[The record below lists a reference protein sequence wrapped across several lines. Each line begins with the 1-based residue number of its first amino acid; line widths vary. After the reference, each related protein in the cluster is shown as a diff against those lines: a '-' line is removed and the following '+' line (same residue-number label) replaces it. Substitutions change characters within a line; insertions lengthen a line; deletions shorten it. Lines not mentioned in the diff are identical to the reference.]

1 MDTKSSLS
9 ERDIIT
15 KYILPAVEQSGWNK
29 QTQIREE
36 VTFTA
41 GRIFVKGKKTKRGEK
56 KRADIIIYY
65 KPNIPV
71 AVVEAKDNTHTVGAG
86 MQQALEYAGTL
97 DIPVAISSNGD
108 GFVIQYRKN
117 CGPQGAD
124 LSDRQ
129 AGGKAIVSE
138 TADLEHFPTPDEL
151 WSCYKRYN
159 GLASKEEEDTSL
171 CSYYFDSTGR
181 APRYYQRI
189 AINRTVEAI
198 ARGQNRILLV
208 MATGTGKT
216 YTAFQIIYR
225 LWKAGCKKRILYLA
239 DRNNLITQTKK
250 GDFKHFKDK
259 CHIIKHKHI
268 DKSYE
273 IYLALYQGLTNYDEE
288 TDAYKQFSPDFFDL
302 IIVDECHRGSVDED
316 KAWHKILSYFS
327 SATQIGMTAT
337 PKETKSLSNIEYFGE
352 PIYTYS
358 LKQGIDDGFLAPYK
372 VLRVGM
378 NIDLEGYRPE
388 RGKTDI
394 DGELIED
401 RLYNTKDFDR
411 NIVIDERTDL
421 VARKIMEYLTNSDP
435 MAKTIVFCVDIEHA
449 ERMRQA
455 LLKYAPEEI
464 TARSDKY
471 IVRITGDDPV
481 AKGYLEDFINP
492 EQKFPVIATTSKLM
506 STGTDAQTCKVICL
520 DENIGSM
527 TEFKQIIGRG
537 TRINEEY
544 GKQYFTIID
553 FRNVTDKFADKD
565 FDGAPVRI
573 KESKQD
579 DKLSEEIIDE
589 GTGEEQ
595 IDPVTGEEVEFA
607 EAVYGNEDL
616 EGYELGENTTPYGAV
631 IAVPELVEGVEIT
644 RKKTYINGVDV
655 SILSE
660 RKQYLDAD
668 GRLITTSVKEYCKT
682 GILTSYRSLDNFLQ
696 TWNDAEKKR
705 AIIEELENQ
714 GIIFEE
720 LKDEIK
726 NDLDIFDLICHI
738 AWNAPALTR
747 KERAENVRKRN
758 YWTKYGDKAR
768 NVLNAIL
775 DKYAE
780 TGIEAIED
788 MKVLTVPPITD
799 IGTPKE
805 IIDSF
810 GGKPKYLQA
819 IRELEAEIYSAA

>member
-1 MDTKSSLS
+1 METKCSLS

-15 KYILPAVEQSGWNK
+15 KYILPAIEASGWDKRN
-29 QTQIREE
+29 QIREE
-36 VTFTA
+36 VSFTA
-41 GRIFVKGKKTKRGEK
+41 GRIFVKGKLTKRGEK

-65 KPNIPV
+65 KSNIPV
-71 AVVEAKDNTHTVGAG
+71 AVVEAKDNKHTVGAG
-86 MQQALEYAGTL
+86 MQQALEYADTL

-108 GFVIQYRKN
+108 GFVIQYRRN
-117 CGPQGAD
+117 CGCPDA
-124 LSDRQ
+124 S
-129 AGGKAIVSE
+129 GKAIISE
-138 TADLEHFPTPDEL
+138 NADLDHFPTPSEL
-151 WSCYKRYN
+151 WECYKRYN
-159 GLASKEEEDTSL
+159 NLESNEAEEISL
-171 CSYYFDSTGR
+171 SSYFFDAEGR

-225 LWKAGCKKRILYLA
+225 LWKVGCKKRILYLA

-337 PKETKSLSNIEYFGE
+337 PKETKALSNIEYFGE

-378 NIDLEGYRPE
+378 NVDLEGYRPE
-388 RGKTDI
+388 HGKTDI
-394 DGELIED
+394 SGELVED

-411 NIVIDERTDL
+411 NIVIDERTNL
-421 VARKIMEYLTNSDP
+421 VAKKIMEYLTNSDP

-455 LLKYAPEEI
+455 LLSYAPPEI
-464 TARSDKY
+464 TEKSDKY

-481 AKGYLEDFINP
+481 AKGYLESFINP
-492 EQKFPVIATTSKLM
+492 EERFPVIATTSKLM
-506 STGTDAQTCKVICL
+506 TTGTDAKTCKLIVL
-520 DENIGSM
+520 DSNIGSM

-537 TRINEEY
+537 TRVEEDL
-544 GKQYFTIID
+544 GKLYFTIID

-565 FDGAPVRI
+565 FDGAPVKI
-573 KESKQD
+573 KVSSQD
-579 DKLSEEIIDE
+579 DKLSEEVIDE
-589 GTGEEQ
+589 GTGDDQ
-595 IDPVTGEEVEFA
+595 IDPVTGEKVQFEE
-607 EAVYGNEDL
+607 VYGFDDSGNM
-616 EGYELGENTTPYGAV
+616 ELGEKTPPYGV
-631 IAVPELVEGVEIT
+631 VEPVET
-644 RKKTYINGVDV
+644 KKEKVYVAGVDV

-660 RKQYLDAD
+660 RRQFLDAN
-668 GRLITTSVKEYCKT
+668 GKLITCSLKEFTKT

-696 TWNDAEKKR
+696 AWNDAEKKR
-705 AIIEELENQ
+705 AIIEELESQ

-738 AWNAPALTR
+738 AWDAPALTR

-810 GGKPKYLQA
+810 GGKPQYLQA
-819 IRELEAEIYSAA
+819 IRELEAEIYKVA

>member
-1 MDTKSSLS
+1 MADAKKSMS
-9 ERDIIT
+9 ERDTIT
-15 KYILPAVEQSGWNK
+15 KYILPAIEASGWDM
-29 QTQIREE
+29 QSQIREE

-41 GRIFVKGKKTKRGEK
+41 GRIFVKGRQTKRGEK
-56 KRADIIIYY
+56 KRADIILYY

-71 AVVEAKDNTHTVGAG
+71 AVIEAKDNNHSVGAG
-86 MQQALEYAGTL
+86 LQQALGYAETL

-117 CGPQGAD
+117 CGTTGANKSPVITQELGLTD
-124 LSDRQ
+124 
-129 AGGKAIVSE
+129 
-138 TADLEHFPTPDEL
+138 FPTKEDL

-159 GLASKEEEDTSL
+159 GLNDTESENTAL
-171 CSYYFDSTGR
+171 SQYFFGTDCHT
-181 APRYYQRI
+181 PRYYQRI

-198 ARGQNRILLV
+198 ARGQKRLLLV

-216 YTAFQIIYR
+216 FTAFQIIYR
-225 LWKAGCKKRILYLA
+225 LWKSGRKKRILYLA

-259 CHIIKHKHI
+259 LTIIKNKKI

-288 TDAYKQFSPDFFDL
+288 TDAFRKFSPEFFDL

-316 KAWHKILSYFS
+316 KAWHKILTYFS

-337 PKETKSLSNIEYFGE
+337 PKETKALSNIEYFGE

-378 NIDLEGYRPE
+378 NVDLEGYRPE
-388 RGKTDI
+388 RNKTDI

-401 RLYNTKDFDR
+401 RLYNTKDYDR
-411 NIVIDERTDL
+411 NIIIDERTDL
-421 VARKIMEYLTNSDP
+421 VAKKIMEYLKNSNPYD
-435 MAKTIVFCVDIEHA
+435 KTIVFCIDIEHA
-449 ERMRQA
+449 DRMKNA
-455 LLKYAPEEI
+455 LLNYAPREI
-464 TARSDKY
+464 TAKTDKY
-471 IVRITGDDPV
+471 IVRITGDDKD
-481 AKGYLEDFINP
+481 AKNNLEDFINP
-492 EQKFPVIATTSKLM
+492 EKPFPVIATTSKLM
-506 STGTDAQTCKVICL
+506 TTGTDAKTCKLIVL
-520 DENIGSM
+520 DSIINSPI
-527 TEFKQIIGRG
+527 EFKQIIGRG
-537 TRINEEY
+537 TRVEEDF
-544 GKQYFTIID
+544 GKLYFTIID
-553 FRNVTDKFADKD
+553 FRNATDRFADKD
-565 FDGAPVRI
+565 FDGTPVRI
-573 KESKQD
+573 KEASQD
-579 DKLSEEIIDE
+579 EELSEQTIDE
-589 GTGEEQ
+589 GTEESL
-595 IDPVTGEEVEFA
+595 IDPVTGKEIAFPEYRIGEEFESP
-607 EAVYGNEDL
+607 AVAAQDPQEYKKHKK
-616 EGYELGENTTPYGAV
+616 V
-631 IAVPELVEGVEIT
+631 RIA
-644 RKKTYINGVDV
+644 GVDV
-655 SILSE
+655 HILSE
-660 RKQYLDAD
+660 RKEFLDAS
-668 GRLITTSVKEYCKT
+668 GKLITTSLKEYCKT

-738 AWNAPALTR
+738 AWDAPALTR

-768 NVLNAIL
+768 TVLNALL
-775 DKYAE
+775 DKYAQ
-780 TGIEAIED
+780 TGIEEIED
-788 MKVLTVPPITD
+788 MKVLTVDPIKEM
-799 IGTPKE
+799 GTPTE
-805 IIDSF
+805 IVNLF
-810 GGKPKYLQA
+810 GGKAQYLQA